1 MPTIRNG
8 GAARAGLADPATTL
22 AAWQLWLQ
30 AAETGVHA
38 ALTIQAR
45 LAMIGTAM
53 LTGRDYP
60 LAESWQMVAEKQQAM
75 LDSTFAVWRANPK
88 LAHDAGAILRMAT
101 AGLRPYQKKTRS
113 NARRLSR

>member
-1 MPTIRNG
+1 MLRFLTEAP
-8 GAARAGLADPATTL
+8 ARTGLADAGTAF
-22 AAWQLWLQ
+22 AAWRLWMQ

-60 LAESWQMVAEKQQAM
+60 LAESWRMVAEKQQAIM
-75 LDSTFAVWRANPK
+75 QSTLAAWRANPA
-88 LAHDAGAILRMAT
+88 LATDSRTVLRMAT
-101 AGLRPYQKKTRS
+101 AGLRPYRQKTRS
-113 NARRLSR
+113 NARRLSK

>member
-1 MPTIRNG
+1 MYWFSNAGRT
-8 GAARAGLADPATTL
+8 AAGLASPATAL
-22 AAWQLWLQ
+22 AAGRLWLH

-60 LAESWQMVAEKQQAM
+60 LAESWQMVAEKQQA
-75 LDSTFAVWRANPK
+75 LLEASYAAWRANPK
-88 LAHDAGAILRMAT
+88 LANDTRAVLRMAT
-101 AGLRPYQKKTRS
+101 AGLRPYRQKTRS

>member
-1 MPTIRNG
+1 MYTFPSAG
-8 GAARAGLADPATTL
+8 SSGSGLAAPATAL
-22 AAWQLWLQ
+22 AAWRLWLQ

-53 LTGRDYP
+53 PTGRDYP
-60 LAESWQMVAEKQQAM
+60 LAESWQMVAEKQQAL
-75 LDSTFAVWRANPK
+75 LDATYAAWRANPG
-88 LAHDAGAILRMAT
+88 LANDSRAILRMAT
-101 AGLRPYQKKTRS
+101 AGLRPYRQKTRS